1 MADRTRPRSRI
12 GAWRA
17 VSGVGVLYVAL
28 GVGWG
33 AFHYTR
39 GIPPRSVLV
48 LGLLVIAPGSAVAYG
63 GYWLSRTD
71 IDPDLHG
78 GVVRWCLA
86 GIAAM
91 AVLIAFSQLQP
102 QDTVTPPGGSLLML
116 TAIGAVGG
124 LATGVYDSKAKMR
137 DRELDDRR
145 AELEET
151 QERLE
156 ETVSRLEESNARLER
171 QSAYTEH
178 VLDGIRDIFYVLDED
193 GSLRR
198 WNESLREVT
207 GYADEQIESMN
218 AVEFFAEAER
228 ARIADIV
235 IEGFESGTAQLEVPL
250 LTADGETIPYEF
262 DASTLTNPE
271 GETVLAGIGRDVS
284 DRVEGERELERRASQ
299 QQVVADLGQAALE
312 TDDLDSLLAT
322 ASRRV
327 AAALDADYC
336 KVLDLD
342 DERGELLLRQGVGW
356 DDGVV
361 GETTVSADEA
371 DSQAAYTL
379 AHDEP
384 VVVEDLSRDDRFDG
398 PDLLTDHGVRSGV
411 STVVGPFD
419 EPWGILGVH
428 DTQYRT
434 FTEEDVTFVQSVA
447 SILAA
452 AIERHRYQ
460 SELERLVAD
469 LEASNERLEQFA
481 YAASHDLQEP
491 LRMVS
496 SYLQLLDRRYGDDL
510 DEEATEYLE
519 FAVDG
524 ADRMREMIDRLLRY
538 SRVETEGAPMEAV
551 ELGAVLADVRED
563 LQVAIEE
570 SDATITAD
578 ALPRVEGDPNQL
590 RQLFQNLIDN
600 AIEYSGDEPPEIEVT
615 TERDDDAW
623 TITVRDDGI
632 GIDPDDQERVF
643 EVFQRAHGRRDSAGS
658 GIGLALCQRIV
669 ERHDGE
675 IRVESAPGEGSAFS
689 FTLPA
694 ADDAGDDAA
703 DGQSDETSVTDAGE
717 ERDA

>member
-1 MADRTRPRSRI
+1 MLGLAWGSHHFSRGVPLRS
-12 GAWRA
+12 
-17 VSGVGVLYVAL
+17 L
-28 GVGWG
+28 
-33 AFHYTR
+33 
-39 GIPPRSVLV
+39 LV
-48 LGLLVIAPGSAVAYG
+48 LGVLIVLPGSAIAYG

-71 IDPDLHG
+71 LDPDLQG
-78 GVVRWCLA
+78 SVVRWCLA

-91 AVLIAFSQLQP
+91 ALLVAFSQLQP
-102 QDTVTPPGGSLLML
+102 RDTVTPAGSSLLIL
-116 TAIGAVGG
+116 TAIGAAGG

-137 DRELDDRR
+137 DRELDERR
-145 AELEET
+145 EELEAA
-151 QERLE
+151 QGRLE
-156 ETVSRLEESNARLER
+156 ETVSRLEESNDRLER

-178 VLDGIRDIFYVLDED
+178 VLDGIRDIFYVIDQD
-193 GSLRR
+193 GSVRR
-198 WNESLREVT
+198 WNDSLREVT

-218 AVEFFAEAER
+218 AVEFFVESER
-228 ARIADIV
+228 SRIADTV
-235 IEGFESGTAQLEVPL
+235 IEGFESGSAQLEVPM

-262 DASTLTNPE
+262 DAATLTNPE

-284 DRVEGERELERRASQ
+284 ERVERERELERRASQ

-327 AAALDADYC
+327 AAALGADYC

-342 DERGELLLRQGVGW
+342 DDGSELLLRQGVGW

-361 GETTVSADEA
+361 GEATVSADET

-379 AHDEP
+379 SHDEP
-384 VVVEDLSRDDRFDG
+384 IVVEDLSREDRFDG
-398 PDLLTDHGVRSGV
+398 PDLLTDHDVRSGI
-411 STVVGPFD
+411 STVVGSFD

-460 SELERLVAD
+460 SELERLVTD

-496 SYLQLLDRRYGDDL
+496 SYLQLLDRRYGDEL
-510 DEEATEYLE
+510 DEEATEYIE

-538 SRVETEGAPMEAV
+538 SRVETEGAPMEPV
-551 ELGAVLADVRED
+551 ELDAVLADVRAD
-563 LQVAIEE
+563 LRVAIAE
-570 SDATITAD
+570 SDAAITAD

-590 RQLFQNLIDN
+590 RQLFQNLLDN
-600 AIEYSGDEPPEIEVT
+600 AIEYSGDEPPEIEIT
-615 TERDDDAW
+615 AERGDGAW

-669 ERHDGE
+669 ERHGGE
-675 IRVESAPGEGSAFS
+675 IRVESTPGEGSAFS

-694 ADDAGDDAA
+694 ADETDGAAVGQSEETNAAGNGEAA
-703 DGQSDETSVTDAGE
+703 DE
-717 ERDA
+717 